1 MLHLERCIR
10 TIQKKFLQKRTRRR
24 LQLLPIYQCYLIH
37 RYVHRYI
44 KRFAARRTKEA
55 VNVLLRAVISNKNSN
70 QISFNCK
77 LYELTARKLQK
88 FRKWLTLVN
97 RNKLRSLVY
106 RWNLQLINGQVLHF
120 KLLPQ
125 ELQEFRSK
133 EYEDMRTH

>member
-55 VNVLLRAVISNKNSN
+55 VNVLLRAFISNKNSN